1 MPTLFDTIAG
11 SETGA
16 IIASALV
23 IPSEDKATGTDENNP
38 NNKTNKNWAMDVKRW
53 FYDNTDRLYKNDH
66 VPGWAKFLIGIFFAA
81 IFAGIGYKLAEKH
94 YHDPHYDG
102 NLQELK
108 TLIRL
113 DKKINKG
120 KATDEHKK
128 DHKDCS
134 EGLDAK
140 LTDEAKKGESMS
152 RKNTEKFNNI
162 FIKYK
167 NIKS

>member
-1 MPTLFDTIAG
+1 MYSGFMTASFVDYMEQNSYDQAVRSYCIPPRKSQRLSMPTLFDTIAG

-102 NLQELK
+102 NL
-108 TLIRL
+108 
-113 DKKINKG
+113 
-120 KATDEHKK
+120 
-128 DHKDCS
+128 
-134 EGLDAK
+134 
-140 LTDEAKKGESMS
+140 
-152 RKNTEKFNNI
+152 
-162 FIKYK
+162 
-167 NIKS
+167 